1 MYSVLFVRHSIGKIL
16 RIGLP
21 LFVAAAILWWMYRR
35 IEWAEVMAAMQSRR
49 CWTWILLSM
58 PFGVAA
64 QVFRALRWRQV
75 LEPLGYRPRTG
86 VLVNSIFLSYGSS
99 LAIPRSGEVLRCGV
113 VRKYDGVDF
122 SKLVGSVVTERVI
135 DMAMVAL
142 FSVAVLLLQ
151 IPVFVQFMDKTGLS
165 LGGFMA
171 GFTPMGYMVT
181 IVCGVLALGMA
192 LTLMRRV
199 HVFGRLTTRFRGFA
213 EGLISVRRVKS
224 PVVFLAYSV
233 GIWLS
238 YYLHFYVAFQ
248 CFDYTAG
255 LGPMCAAAAFV
266 AGCFAVLVPTPNGA
280 GPWHFAVK
288 TALVLYGV
296 GADAAAI
303 FAFVVHTLQT
313 LLVALLGLWSL
324 AALARTGI
332 EIGDYK

>member
-1 MYSVLFVRHSIGKIL
+1 MKRWISNIF

-21 LFVAAAILWWMYRR
+21 VLIAAAIMWWMYRR
-35 IEWAEVMAAMQSRR
+35 IDWNQILEAMESRR

-58 PFGVAA
+58 PFGVSA
-64 QVFRALRWRQV
+64 QVFRALRWKQV
-75 LEPLGYRPRTG
+75 LNPLGYKPRTG
-86 VLVNSIFLSYGSS
+86 VLINSIFLSYGSS

-113 VRKYDGVDF
+113 VKKYDGVDF

-142 FSVAVLLLQ
+142 FSLVTLLLQ
-151 IPVFVQFMDKTGLS
+151 IPVFMQFMDRTGLS
-165 LGGFMA
+165 LGSIMA
-171 GFTPMGYMVT
+171 GFTTTGYLVT
-181 IVCGVLALGMA
+181 LLSGMLAAGMA
-192 LTLMRRV
+192 VVLMRRV
-199 HVFGRLTTRFRGFA
+199 HLFGKLTSKFRGFA
-213 EGLISVRRVKS
+213 AGLTSVRNVSS
-224 PVVFLAYSV
+224 PFLFLAYSV

-248 CFDYTAG
+248 CFDYTADLG
-255 LGPMCAAAAFV
+255 LMCALVAFV

-288 TALVLYGV
+288 TVLVLYGV
-296 GADAAAI
+296 AGNDAAI

-324 AALARTGI
+324 AALGRTKI
-332 EIGDYK
+332 NS